1 MSAPQLNSQQL
12 SAMLKF
18 ESDTVSGLG
27 PGTRANILAQRS
39 RSQRFWQENKER
51 RQIRLEQRAAAET
64 YRREEEAR
72 RDCRDDPVQ
81 RRVAARQQAVA
92 KAKRRLKKHRGRSQQ
107 RLKSRSSLA

>member
-1 MSAPQLNSQQL
+1 
-12 SAMLKF
+12 MLKF

-72 RDCRDDPVQ
+72 RDCETIPCRG
-81 RRVAARQQAVA
+81 AAGRAA
-92 KAKRRLKKHRGRSQQ
+92 AGRGQG
-107 RLKSRSSLA
+107 

>member
-1 MSAPQLNSQQL
+1 
-12 SAMLKF
+12 MLKF

-64 YRREEEAR
+64 YRREE
-72 RDCRDDPVQ
+72 
-81 RRVAARQQAVA
+81 
-92 KAKRRLKKHRGRSQQ
+92 
-107 RLKSRSSLA
+107 